1 METIEDIINQMRYGA
16 IPKHGH
22 DHELLGLFADRIEKA
37 LECTSTSEKYSRVGN
52 VAKMYEALD
61 IIRRDSWEL
70 MERSN
75 DLRCN
80 ILARR
85 ISATIRNAISTP
97 PRNCDVGTAEEQ
109 WRRWRI
115 FCDSTSCNSCPCQSE
130 YEPSA
135 VCFCRWAQMP
145 YESEVDNAEK

>member
-1 METIEDIINQMRYGA
+1 MTS
-16 IPKHGH
+16 
-22 DHELLGLFADRIEKA
+22 KA
-37 LECTSTSEKYSRVGN
+37 R
-52 VAKMYEALD
+52 EALQAVVD
-61 IIRRDSWEL
+61 CAVDGRLKITETAWEKV
-70 MERSN
+70 MEA
-75 DLRCN
+75 LREP
-80 ILARR
+80 I
-85 ISATIRNAISTP
+85 
-97 PRNCDVGTAEEQ
+97 RNCDVGTTEEQ